1 MSASSRSLTEFADW
15 YLSTLYGKLSLVP
28 HDGVSV
34 VNPGMGLTLYRQP
47 PFQVQLFLFRPNET
61 ILEHA
66 HPNVD
71 SYEVYLCGQMLLTL
85 HGKPAFREEDI
96 KVLPDGRCAG
106 NGQRVHIPPG
116 AVHGGTIGPLGGAFL
131 SIQHWLNN
139 NPGPIHEDWIGVDG
153 STRG

>member
-1 MSASSRSLTEFADW
+1 MTSSPLEEFARW
-15 YLSTLYGKLSLVP
+15 YKSALYGRLSLVP

-34 VNPGMGLTLYRQP
+34 VLPGMGLTVYRQP

-85 HGKPAFREEDI
+85 HGKPAYGEDSV
-96 KVLPDGRCAG
+96 KALPNGLCEG
-106 NGQRVHIPPG
+106 NGQMIRIPPG
-116 AVHGGTIGPLGGAFL
+116 AVHGGRIGPLGGSFL
-131 SIQHWLNN
+131 SIQYWLNG
-139 NPGPIHEDWIGVDG
+139 NPGPIHEDWVGVDG
-153 STRG
+153 SRHG